1 MAISFTLA
9 EPGNAGWMHMI
20 LTFFWKMKG
29 MDMRGITDMTMV
41 IATSEVMTMSII
53 TTMIVAIVMSMI
65 TNMITAIVMNMT
77 TSRFTGIFRIYIL
90 SSTGWIPA
98 AR

>member
-1 MAISFTLA
+1 
-9 EPGNAGWMHMI
+9 MI

-41 IATSEVMTMSII
+41 IATSKAMSMTTAKSTSRVTSVTMVIAINMMTAITMSI
-53 TTMIVAIVMSMI
+53 VK
-65 TNMITAIVMNMT
+65 NMT
-77 TSRFTGIFRIYIL
+77 TSKSTGIFRIYIL